1 MHTQKKRSDGRK
13 KRATTE
19 THFFSVS
26 SVDSDKMAKLD
37 DIEYIHRRHDT
48 TPNISISGAVCGL
61 EIGDEIIFATHQSH
75 PSIGNVSSF
84 GGADV
89 KYIN

>member
-1 MHTQKKRSDGRK
+1 MKHI
-13 KRATTE
+13 
-19 THFFSVS
+19 FISVS
-26 SVDSDKMAKLD
+26 SVDSDKMAKLGG
-37 DIEYIHRRHDT
+37 IEYIHRRHDT
-48 TPNISISGAVCGL
+48 TPNISIIGAMCGL

-89 KYIN
+89 K